1 MTDQIDSSLHNDV
14 MCEKMT
20 NQNFKLNAFM
30 KKTYYTEKKAMV
42 KEDPIKEEAQVV
54 EAI

>member
-1 MTDQIDSSLHNDV
+1 MTGQIDSSLHNDV

-42 KEDPIKEEAQVV
+42 KEDPIKEEA
-54 EAI
+54 